1 MNVKRWTSALVA
13 ISATVTLAT
22 AAAAAADSKMAA
34 APAYE
39 DGLLIVGDGAM
50 VLLPNHSPR
59 GDNSDLLRFRTDV
72 CGVLQSV
79 ENRGSM
85 VRQSSYDD
93 DMDLDE
99 DDNPS
104 GAAADVIGHWLSA
117 HAEIAVITD
126 GVEKSCDESL
136 FDEDQPTS
144 TIASWTPRTRRAA
157 RWRVSSPQRLAAAY
171 IA

>member
-1 MNVKRWTSALVA
+1 VNVKRWTSGFVA
-13 ISATVTLAT
+13 MSATVALAT
-22 AAAAAADSKMAA
+22 AAPAAPNPKMAV
-34 APAYE
+34 APAYD

-50 VLLPNHSPR
+50 ILLPNHSPR

-85 VRQSSYDD
+85 VRQSSFDD

-126 GVEKSCDESL
+126 GVEKSCDDSL

-144 TIASWTPRTRRAA
+144 TIASWTPRSRHTASRGA
-157 RWRVSSPQRLAAAY
+157 SPPQRLAAAY